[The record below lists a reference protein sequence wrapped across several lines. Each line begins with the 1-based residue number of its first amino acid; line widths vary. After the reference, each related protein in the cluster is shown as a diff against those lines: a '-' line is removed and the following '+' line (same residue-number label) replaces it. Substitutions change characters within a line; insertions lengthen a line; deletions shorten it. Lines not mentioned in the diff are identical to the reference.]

1 MGYQEMKRLELISD
15 IIKDL
20 QKQVDD
26 IEWENH
32 RDPRIED
39 LIQQLNYYKRKHENG
54 ETHEPRF

>member
-1 MGYQEMKRLELISD
+1 MKRLELISD
-15 IIKDL
+15 IIKEL
-20 QKQVDD
+20 QKTIDD

>member
-1 MGYQEMKRLELISD
+1 MKRLELISD

-32 RDPRIED
+32 RDPRIES
-39 LIQQLNYYKRKHENG
+39 LVQKLNYYKNKHEQG
-54 ETHEPRF
+54 EIYEPRF

>member
-20 QKQVDD
+20 QKQVDE

-32 RDPRIED
+32 RDPRIES
-39 LIQQLNYYKRKHENG
+39 LVQQLNYYKNKHEQG
-54 ETHEPRF
+54 ETYEPRF

>member
-32 RDPRIED
+32 TDPRIES
-39 LIQQLNYYKRKHENG
+39 LVQQLNYYKNKHEQG
-54 ETHEPRF
+54 ETYEPRF

>member
-1 MGYQEMKRLELISD
+1 MDYRDMKLELLSD

-32 RDPRIED
+32 RDPRIEG
-39 LIQQLNYYKRKHENG
+39 LLQQINYYKNKERQG
-54 ETHEPRF
+54 EVYEPKF

>member
-32 RDPRIED
+32 RDPRIES
-39 LIQQLNYYKRKHENG
+39 LVQQLNYYKNKHEQG
-54 ETHEPRF
+54 ETYEPRF

>member
-1 MGYQEMKRLELISD
+1 MGYRDMRKLSLISD

-32 RDPRIED
+32 RDPRIEG
-39 LIQQLNYYKRKHENG
+39 LVKQLNYYKNKQKNG
-54 ETHEPRF
+54 EIYEPDF

>member
-1 MGYQEMKRLELISD
+1 MKRLELISD

-20 QKQVDD
+20 QKTIDD
-26 IEWENH
+26 IEWENY

-39 LIQQLNYYKRKHENG
+39 LIQQLNYYKNKQENG

>member
-1 MGYQEMKRLELISD
+1 MKRLELISD

-32 RDPRIED
+32 RDPRIEG
-39 LIQQLNYYKRKHENG
+39 LLKQLNYYKDKESKG
-54 ETHEPRF
+54 EVYEPKF

>member
-1 MGYQEMKRLELISD
+1 MKRLELISD

-32 RDPRIED
+32 RDPRIEG
-39 LIQQLNYYKRKHENG
+39 LVQQLRYYKNKHEQG
-54 ETHEPRF
+54 EVYEPKF